1 MPDNQGISDLIFFSQ
16 QNPPFQAAGE
26 LGESISLSIGCCLP
40 YHRVIAREKR
50 KNSRRCQKKPLLLTL
65 PTPLSFVWWLFSVL
79 FELAPS
85 IPTSFTS
92 ILLSSH
98 FLLFFTSSPDSNQ
111 STRPLHIINN
121 HRQTQHGCPR
131 EAVPQDW
138 CHRRR

>member
-50 KNSRRCQKKPLLLTL
+50 KNSRYCQKNRSLLTL
-65 PTPLSFVWWLFSVL
+65 LSSVWWHCVVRV